1 MSTKKYYDSQNN
13 EVDNSELL
21 ELSEILGISTE
32 AAAEREGYT
41 TNFQTDPLKKNG
53 ASAGSSNT
61 APNGDLGS
69 VNTSSASQGDDS
81 YAKYYVTAEDLKQE
95 ETEVVK
101 LLNKKLSRL
110 GLVTSP
116 STAFGSF
123 DAINI
128 NTAGSEKVQMP
139 GAISGLNRFFEET
152 IGNPMDMLTSIA
164 IGADKTDEELKKAV
178 ERVNNLIKGI
188 GDQSFLSKAKEGVQ
202 DKYDKYSEY
211 IKPDDI
217 SNEEASEKMK
227 AEFAGSFG
235 VIKSKEKDTINQ
247 TSSYAGLGG
256 YVEEGRKATEEDF
269 ASKSDFDLYNKW
281 NETGIIRDFTED
293 EIRVWDTERKNKI
306 RKKKSSEY
314 VNDLEVFDRT
324 KIYAL
329 AAQDEEDVLNF
340 NKQYE
345 EYSKTAKSL
354 DEAITN
360 LEGDKTQENYGIA
373 KDIQTRFI
381 KEQESLQA
389 TQSKAVDSGLLDRA
403 NTLPYALQDLGKNYN
418 RLNQLR
424 TGFKSLGADIG
435 FGAIQIVDTMISPEK
450 LFTETTLG
458 RNQRIEDTYGIVG
471 LGSDLIKETES
482 YQTAV
487 QVDEIRSVKDAGR
500 WVAGSMPNLVPS
512 LAMAF
517 TGPAAMP
524 LFFLSGA
531 GGKGMTIAID
541 QQQAYGRLLEN
552 RKILDKNPNIDG
564 FEKMFIEQQMEKDAK
579 VVNISNIQ
587 AIGTQVLYGA
597 AEVAFEKVGTMS
609 LLKGVSKGVKDLP
622 GVTIK
627 EGFKFAGKQLGK
639 ALYKEGG
646 SEFATTFVQN
656 FGDRFILGED
666 KNLFEGGLESF
677 AQGALMGGGF
687 GAAVAGRGF
696 KQAFVSSLAT
706 EAEMAALKDVTNKL
720 KELTG
725 DNSIQGPSS
734 LDGVNIDSLYEPEIA
749 SAIKDL
755 VKEGKAKEDGV
766 MFKLGS
772 SLSIGNAKKVDDINL
787 EITEANKRF
796 AQAAANPNVK
806 AAELAA
812 LEKQTRQKI
821 DNLYEAR
828 EKILTNESS
837 IAQTESNAASQAVY
851 FESSSGYQMYSTKML
866 AESFAGISLEYS
878 KISEEERQQGY
889 DEAKIALQK
898 KSKDGKQSTAE
909 EIKKEARRRYK
920 VKAYKTRINQGRKNA
935 EKFAEDKD
943 LGVEFIVAEGDTAAE
958 QMIEA
963 YETHDSEKLDAPYA
977 AGATMTLREAIE
989 KGGLIEGSAIKNGP
1003 IIINLEVAA
1012 ENGRTGIF
1020 AHEVLHVYAKK
1031 IIGKENADLNAAGK
1045 VLLDYLEKNQPDLY
1059 AKVKFRID
1067 QSYTV
1072 KDAEGKEVK
1081 STAYYEEAMNAM
1093 SDVLADGQKVDE
1105 STIDKIRLFVN
1116 KLLPASMAFKK
1127 TEGESVYY
1135 FLKDFNKSSHFGGK
1149 TVKNPVVKV
1158 TTPEEDKDKTTEES
1172 NKLSITVDSINEQMD
1187 ELVEKLND
1195 DAIDFDAYNSQ
1206 MESLEAKLE
1215 AAERGEVTK
1224 APGKTIE
1231 VFHGGA
1237 VKTVNDIDG
1246 NIYFSEDKKL
1256 AEEYAKGSSS
1266 EVQSFKINEAEI
1278 ATEAQVFEVI
1288 RELNIQPTIEGWT
1301 VDDSRLYELIDDRFD
1316 NAFTKEDLSKLNEAL
1331 AAKGIKAARF
1341 TDTDLTTGKD
1351 TKSIVLFDKSAVDQE
1366 TKPKPKAK
1374 PVSTAKTEERTKE
1387 RKDKKQ
1393 IGDALNDMIPANMT
1407 SAEWTNVAGKIIVK
1421 LQDGM
1426 LFPLVKKMAARM
1438 GIVADNVY
1446 GKTFQEFYDEVIGVQ
1461 LVKNI
1466 MGFKPK
1472 TEQNPNGNDDFGGYL
1487 IGSQAGISNRI
1498 KEALI
1503 KFKKQ
1508 SELSQADDI
1517 TTAKGI
1523 AAEQETAP
1531 TLDEKSKYKN
1541 LLQQK
1546 VLSTEGL
1553 KKVRSKMITIVRVL
1567 KSKLDT
1573 VISKNVSTSPII
1585 NEIRLAAGKQLDLT
1599 FKEEMGGKKNLQLR
1613 NWTIENKQAIVENA
1627 TTTWLMGKD
1636 AGSKV
1641 QGGLPIAIEKSVDGK
1656 FLPYPEWVGKKI
1668 DRETTEG
1675 RGQTSGN
1682 QIVRRAKSANI
1693 NDAEFADFITK
1704 ENGAPIPGRKEALA
1718 KMLAEETAFDLLKL
1732 DMETDGPVFEAL
1744 KANQEALGTVITE
1757 AVKQEVSRQIERG
1770 NIKFSIG
1777 QSINEGI
1784 DILADNQA
1792 DTSSLT
1798 VQAWLTDQTDEVKK
1812 YWDKYV
1818 VPAFAKLS
1826 TAVKSEIKNNLDAY
1840 KDRFPEL
1847 AAAYDGFAANVL
1859 DAYNLKKNAKATAD
1873 LQGFQAGFSRAIGN
1887 LLNSIPGFN
1896 ILGSSTRSGE
1906 LNEETRNNIKQE
1918 PKLGAY
1924 SKSMLAGVRAALP
1937 NVIVFNM
1944 GTKPVNSLL
1953 DFITSNLKSGGLK
1966 MLTDLGNSAIGKRM
1980 AAAKVANAVLF
1991 KFVNTS
1997 ALESVLD
2004 SSNVVKAYEGF
2015 LRWLESN
2022 NNNSTGLK
2030 GLGFLQGIEVV
2041 DNQSIFTAVDGKKYY
2056 SRGGLRV
2063 VTAAQQSST
2072 GAGLVVNTK
2081 HTNWGEAK
2089 AFLKKKGYFKDLKSF
2104 ATNKKYDGIPEGEKL
2119 EFVENI
2125 IIAEALKA
2133 TLEHQKSMGKVAKQL
2148 QVAAAGATVEWI
2160 NSKKTAED
2168 KSRIMQ
2174 EFEQRVGQIHS
2185 DFGLVFNSAFISQ
2198 MQNNVLG
2205 QTNELDT
2212 VRLMAAPK
2220 KQTKNILDVNTGESL
2235 LDPAVTKLKK
2245 EIESKIIDDIAKA
2258 QELSSENEGNSLSIS
2273 KESAKLNLEF
2283 NEMIARQKGVTVDA
2297 EYSKIVAKRMGAK
2310 IGKYK
2315 LYIPS
2320 SAEDFRLLTGYAFSG
2335 KGKQGTADMKWFE
2348 DNLIRPYT
2356 KAIAAIDKAKQTT
2369 KNDFKA
2375 LNKAMPDMAK
2385 TIGDLIPSKDYT
2397 NDQAVRVYLWN
2408 KAGYNIPGLN
2418 QKEIDKLV
2426 AYVTG
2431 NPRLALYADALLAI
2445 SKSKKWLK
2453 PGEHWDVQT
2462 ILSDINNLTEKG
2474 GRKAYLAN
2482 WIENVDAIFSE
2493 TSMNKIEALYGK
2505 RHREALEDA
2514 LYRMK
2519 NGTNRPSG
2527 ANAQVNAWNTWLNNS
2542 IGSIMFFNRRS
2553 ALLQLLSTTNFLN
2566 WSDNNPVNA
2575 AKAFANQKQ
2584 YWADF
2589 SYIFNSDK
2597 LKQRRGGLRADVNEA
2612 EIANAAANSKNKA
2625 TAALSW
2631 LLKKGFT
2638 PTQIADS
2645 FAIAS
2650 GGATFYRNRINT
2662 YVAQGM
2668 DVKEAEKKAW
2678 LDFIETSDQAQQS
2691 GDPSLVSMEQASIL
2705 GRMVLAFQNTT
2716 QQYSRLMKRSGL
2728 DIINR
2733 RQMPGTKSMFQS
2745 DAANFSKIMYY
2756 GALQNLIFASLSAG
2770 LFALIPG
2777 FGDNEDEEERNKSKE
2792 EKTKRIFNS
2801 SVDSLIRGMGV
2812 RGAAVI
2818 TIKNVIQEY
2827 FRQAEKKYRA
2837 DHAYTILQAINLSP
2851 PIGSKLKKLYSAIK
2865 GYQYDKDVIE
2875 ERGLDLTANGKL
2887 NLSPT
2892 YRVLGSLSAGALN
2905 LPLDRIYSE
2914 IQGIA
2919 EMLDER
2925 NTIYQR
2931 LALALGFR
2939 SWDVNAKNEEDD
2951 LIKLGAKDI
2960 RKKEGAQKSKK
2971 TREDNR
2977 VARKQ
2982 KLSGM
2987 SILERT
2993 NFLKEEKEKRKR
3005 KRNK

>member
-69 VNTSSASQGDDS
+69 VNTSSASQGDDP
-81 YAKYYVTAEDLKQE
+81 YAKYYVTAEDLKKE
-95 ETEVVK
+95 ESEVSNIV
-101 LLNKKLSRL
+101 NKKLARL
-110 GLVTSP
+110 GITSEE
-116 STAFGSF
+116 STTFGSL
-123 DAINI
+123 DAIRLKK
-128 NTAGSEKVQMP
+128 AKD
-139 GAISGLNRFFEET
+139 FEPYAFAPIQFIDQT
-152 IGNPMDMLTSIA
+152 LSSIA
-164 IGADKTDEELKKAV
+164 VGENKTDEEIAESVKEVNDYIKKYGELGFVEEAAV
-178 ERVNNLIKGI
+178 
-188 GDQSFLSKAKEGVQ
+188 DTKAQ
-202 DKYDKYSEY
+202 YDKFSEY

-217 SNEEASEKMK
+217 SNEDANKQIK
-227 AEFAGSFG
+227 AEFASMFTSLKGRETDARGGNYSEARVG
-235 VIKSKEKDTINQ
+235 DAVSEKDFTN
-247 TSSYAGLGG
+247 
-256 YVEEGRKATEEDF
+256 K
-269 ASKSDFDLYNKW
+269 KDFDLYNKW

-293 EIRVWDTERKNKI
+293 EIRAWDAERKNKH
-306 RKKKSSEY
+306 RAKKSTEFVS
-314 VNDLEVFDRT
+314 DLSTLDRA
-324 KIYAL
+324 KVYAL
-329 AAQDEEDVLNF
+329 AAQDEEDILNF

-345 EYSKTAKSL
+345 GYTKTAKSL
-354 DEAITN
+354 DEAIAN
-360 LEGDKTQENYGIA
+360 LEENKTQENYDIA
-373 KDIQTRFI
+373 KGIQTQFI
-381 KEQESLQA
+381 KEQELLQA

-403 NTLPYALQDLGKNYN
+403 NTLPYALEDLSKNYN
-418 RLNQLR
+418 RLKQLKS
-424 TGFKSLGADIG
+424 GFKSLGADIG
-435 FGAIQIVDTMISPEK
+435 FGVIQIVDTMVRPEK
-450 LFTETTLG
+450 LFAETTLD
-458 RNQRIEDTYGIVG
+458 RNQRIEDTFGIVG
-471 LGSDLIKETES
+471 LGSDLIKETED
-482 YQTAV
+482 YQKAV

-500 WVAGSMPNLVPS
+500 WVAGSAPNLVPS

-517 TGPAAMP
+517 TGPLAMP

-552 RKILDKNPNIDG
+552 RKILDENPNIDG

-597 AEVAFEKVGTMS
+597 AEVAFEKVGTMA

-627 EGFKFAGKQLGK
+627 EGFKFAGRQMAKS
-639 ALYKEGG
+639 LYKEGG

-656 FGDRFILGED
+656 FGDRFILGEE

-687 GAAVAGRGF
+687 GAAIAGRGF

-706 EAEMAALKDVTNKL
+706 KAEMAALKDITNKL
-720 KELTG
+720 IELTG
-725 DNSIQGPSS
+725 DSSIQGPSS
-734 LDGVNIDSLYEPEIA
+734 LDGVDIDGLYEPEIA

-755 VKEGKAKEDGV
+755 VKEGQAKEDGV

-772 SLSIGNAKKVDDINL
+772 SLSIENAKAADDINL

-806 AAELAA
+806 AAELTA

-821 DNLYEAR
+821 DKLYEAR

-898 KSKDGKQSTAE
+898 NSKDGKQPTAE
-909 EIKKEARRRYK
+909 EIKKEARRIYK

-935 EKFAEDKD
+935 EKFAEDND

-958 QMIEA
+958 QVIEA
-963 YETHDSEKLDAPYA
+963 FETHDPEKLDLPYA
-977 AGATMTLREAIE
+977 AGATMTLRQAIK
-989 KGGLIEGSAIKNGP
+989 KGLMEGSAIKNGP

-1081 STAYYEEAMNAM
+1081 STSYYEEAMNAM

-1135 FLKDFNKSSHFGGK
+1135 FVKDFNKSSHFGGK

-1172 NKLSITVDSINEQMD
+1172 NKLSITVDGINEQMD

-1195 DAIDFDAYNSQ
+1195 DAIDFDTYNSQ

-1215 AAERGEVTK
+1215 AAERGEVVE
-1224 APGKTIE
+1224 E
-1231 VFHGGA
+1231 VK
-1237 VKTVNDIDG
+1237 V
-1246 NIYFSEDKKL
+1246 E
-1256 AEEYAKGSSS
+1256 
-1266 EVQSFKINEAEI
+1266 
-1278 ATEAQVFEVI
+1278 
-1288 RELNIQPTIEGWT
+1288 
-1301 VDDSRLYELIDDRFD
+1301 
-1316 NAFTKEDLSKLNEAL
+1316 
-1331 AAKGIKAARF
+1331 
-1341 TDTDLTTGKD
+1341 
-1351 TKSIVLFDKSAVDQE
+1351 
-1366 TKPKPKAK
+1366 KPKPKT
-1374 PVSTAKTEERTKE
+1374 VSVAKTEERAKE
-1387 RKDKKQ
+1387 RKSKKQ
-1393 IGDALNDMIPANMT
+1393 IGDALNAMIPADMT
-1407 SAEWTNVAGKIIVK
+1407 SAEWKNVAGKIIVK

-1523 AAEQETAP
+1523 ATEQETAP

-1553 KKVRSKMITIVRVL
+1553 KKVRGKMITIVRVL

-1693 NDAEFADFITK
+1693 NDTEFADFITK

-1770 NIKFSIG
+1770 NIKFSVG

-1784 DILADNQA
+1784 DLLANNQA

-1798 VQAWLTDQTDEVKK
+1798 VQAWLTEQNEEVKK

-1826 TAVKSEIKNNLDAY
+1826 TAVKSEINKNLKAY
-1840 KDRFPEL
+1840 KDKYPEL

-1859 DAYNLKKNAKATAD
+1859 DAKNLKKNAKATAD
-1873 LQGFQAGFSRAIGN
+1873 LQGFQTGFSKAIGN
-1887 LLNSIPGFN
+1887 LLNSIPNLN
-1896 ILGSSTRSGE
+1896 ILGYSTRSGE
-1906 LNEETRNNIKQE
+1906 LNEETRNNLEQE
-1918 PKLGAY
+1918 PKLGTY
-1924 SKSMLAGVRAALP
+1924 SKSIATGVRAALS

-1944 GTKPVNSLL
+1944 GTPTINALL
-1953 DFITSNLKSGGLK
+1953 NFITSNLKSGGLK
-1966 MLTDLGNSAIGKRM
+1966 MLTDLSNSAIGKRM
-1980 AAAKVANAVLF
+1980 AAAKIANAVLF
-1991 KFVNTS
+1991 KFVNVS

-2022 NNNSTGLK
+2022 NNNSKGLK

-2041 DNQSIFTAVDGKKYY
+2041 KNQPIYTAIDGKKYY
-2056 SRGGLRV
+2056 SRGGLKI
-2063 VTAAQQSST
+2063 VTAAEQSST
-2072 GAGLVVNTK
+2072 GKGIVVNTK
-2081 HTNWGEAK
+2081 HTNWKEAE
-2089 AFLKKKGYFKDLKSF
+2089 AFLTKKGAFKNIKNF
-2104 ATNKKYDGIPEGEKL
+2104 ATNEKYDKYDKAPFKLSYKEKL
-2119 EFVENI
+2119 EFVKNI
-2125 IIAEALKA
+2125 MIADALKT

-2148 QVAAAGATVEWI
+2148 QVVAAEATVEWI
-2160 NSKKTAED
+2160 KSKKTAED
-2168 KSRIMQ
+2168 KNRIMQ
-2174 EFEQRVGQIHS
+2174 KFEQKVGQIHS
-2185 DFGLVFNSAFISQ
+2185 DFGLVFNSAFISG
-2198 MQNNVLG
+2198 MQNDQLG
-2205 QTNELDT
+2205 QTSELDT
-2212 VRLMAAPK
+2212 VRLVAAPRK
-2220 KQTKNILDVNTGESL
+2220 LTDNILDVNTGESL

-2315 LYIPS
+2315 LYLPS
-2320 SAEDFRLLTGYAFSG
+2320 SAEDFRLLTGYTFSG

-2375 LNKAMPDMAK
+2375 LNKAMPDIAK

-2426 AYVTG
+2426 AYVAG
-2431 NPRLALYADALLAI
+2431 NPRLALYADALLAT

-2493 TSMNKIEALYGK
+2493 ENMNKIEALYGK

-2527 ANAQVNAWNTWLNNS
+2527 ANAQVNRWNTWLNNS

-2589 SYIFNSDK
+2589 AYIFNSDK

-2662 YVAQGM
+2662 YVSQGM

-2716 QQYSRLMKRSGL
+2716 QQYSRMMKRSGL
-2728 DIINR
+2728 DLIKR

-2745 DAANFSKIMYY
+2745 DAANFSRIMYY
-2756 GALQNLIFASLSAG
+2756 GALQNLIFSSLSAG

-2777 FGDNEDEEERNKSKE
+2777 FGDNEDEEEREKSKE
-2792 EKTKRIFNS
+2792 EKTARILNS
-2801 SVDSLIRGMGV
+2801 SIDSLIRGMGV
-2812 RGAAVI
+2812 KGAVVI

-2827 FRQAEKKYRA
+2827 FKQAKKEYRA
-2837 DHAYTILQAINLSP
+2837 DHAYTILQAVNLSP
-2851 PIGSKLKKLYSAIK
+2851 PIGSKIKKIYSAIK
-2865 GYQYDKDVIE
+2865 GYQYDKDVIK

-2905 LPLDRIYSE
+2905 LPLDRMYSE

-2951 LIKLGAKDI
+2951 LIKLEAKDV

-2977 VARKQ
+2977 VARKR

-2993 NFLKEEKEKRKR
+2993 NFLREEKEERRR

>member
-1 MSTKKYYDSQNN
+1 MLLAKKT
-13 EVDNSELL
+13 L
-21 ELSEILGISTE
+21 
-32 AAAEREGYT
+32 
-41 TNFQTDPLKKNG
+41 
-53 ASAGSSNT
+53 
-61 APNGDLGS
+61 
-69 VNTSSASQGDDS
+69 
-81 YAKYYVTAEDLKQE
+81 
-95 ETEVVK
+95 
-101 LLNKKLSRL
+101 
-110 GLVTSP
+110 
-116 STAFGSF
+116 
-123 DAINI
+123 
-128 NTAGSEKVQMP
+128 
-139 GAISGLNRFFEET
+139 
-152 IGNPMDMLTSIA
+152 
-164 IGADKTDEELKKAV
+164 
-178 ERVNNLIKGI
+178 
-188 GDQSFLSKAKEGVQ
+188 Q
-202 DKYDKYSEY
+202 DKK
-211 IKPDDI
+211 
-217 SNEEASEKMK
+217 
-227 AEFAGSFG
+227 
-235 VIKSKEKDTINQ
+235 
-247 TSSYAGLGG
+247 
-256 YVEEGRKATEEDF
+256 
-269 ASKSDFDLYNKW
+269 DFDLYNKW

-293 EIRVWDTERKNKI
+293 EIRAWDAERKNKH
-306 RKKKSSEY
+306 RAKKSTEFVS
-314 VNDLEVFDRT
+314 DLGALDRA
-324 KIYAL
+324 KVYAL
-329 AAQDEEDVLNF
+329 AAQDEEDILNF

-345 EYSKTAKSL
+345 DYNKTAKSL

-360 LEGDKTQENYGIA
+360 LEEDKTQENYDIA
-373 KDIQTRFI
+373 KGIQTQFI
-381 KEQESLQA
+381 KEQELLQA

-403 NTLPYALQDLGKNYN
+403 NTLPYALEDLSKNYN
-418 RLNQLR
+418 RLKQLKS
-424 TGFKSLGADIG
+424 GFKSLGADIG
-435 FGAIQIVDTMISPEK
+435 FGVIQIVDTMVRPEK
-450 LFTETTLG
+450 LFAETTLD
-458 RNQRIEDTYGIVG
+458 RNQRIEDTFGIVG
-471 LGSDLIKETES
+471 LGSDLIKETED
-482 YQTAV
+482 YQKAV

-500 WVAGSMPNLVPS
+500 WVAGSAPNLVPS

-517 TGPAAMP
+517 TGPLAMP

-552 RKILDKNPNIDG
+552 RKILDENPNIDG

-597 AEVAFEKVGTMS
+597 AEVAFEKVGTMA

-627 EGFKFAGKQLGK
+627 EGFKFAGRQMAKS
-639 ALYKEGG
+639 LYKEGG

-656 FGDRFILGED
+656 FGDRFILGEE

-687 GAAVAGRGF
+687 GAAIAGRGF

-706 EAEMAALKDVTNKL
+706 KAEMAALKDITNKL
-720 KELTG
+720 IELTG
-725 DNSIQGPSS
+725 DSSIQGPSS
-734 LDGVNIDSLYEPEIA
+734 LDGVDIDGLYEPEIA

-755 VKEGKAKEDGV
+755 VKEGQAKEDGV

-772 SLSIGNAKKVDDINL
+772 SLSIENAKAADDINL
-787 EITEANKRF
+787 EITKANKRF

-806 AAELAA
+806 AAELTA

-821 DNLYEAR
+821 DKLYEAR

-898 KSKDGKQSTAE
+898 NSKDGKQPTAE
-909 EIKKEARRRYK
+909 EIKKEARRIYK

-935 EKFAEDKD
+935 EKFAEDND

-958 QMIEA
+958 QVIEA
-963 YETHDSEKLDAPYA
+963 YETYDPEKLDVPYA
-977 AGATMTLREAIE
+977 AGATMTLRQAIKE
-989 KGGLIEGSAIKNGP
+989 GLMEGSAIKNGP

-1135 FLKDFNKSSHFGGK
+1135 FVKDFNKSSHFGGK

-1172 NKLSITVDSINEQMD
+1172 NKLSITVDGINEQMD

-1195 DAIDFDAYNSQ
+1195 DAIDFDTYNSQ

-1215 AAERGEVTK
+1215 AAERGEVVE
-1224 APGKTIE
+1224 E
-1231 VFHGGA
+1231 VK
-1237 VKTVNDIDG
+1237 V
-1246 NIYFSEDKKL
+1246 E
-1256 AEEYAKGSSS
+1256 
-1266 EVQSFKINEAEI
+1266 
-1278 ATEAQVFEVI
+1278 
-1288 RELNIQPTIEGWT
+1288 
-1301 VDDSRLYELIDDRFD
+1301 
-1316 NAFTKEDLSKLNEAL
+1316 
-1331 AAKGIKAARF
+1331 
-1341 TDTDLTTGKD
+1341 
-1351 TKSIVLFDKSAVDQE
+1351 
-1366 TKPKPKAK
+1366 KPKPKT
-1374 PVSTAKTEERTKE
+1374 VSVAKTEERAKE
-1387 RKDKKQ
+1387 RKSKKQ
-1393 IGDALNDMIPANMT
+1393 IGDALNAMIPADMT
-1407 SAEWTNVAGKIIVK
+1407 SAEWKNVAGKIIVK

-1523 AAEQETAP
+1523 ATEQETAP

-1553 KKVRSKMITIVRVL
+1553 KKVRGKMITIVRVL

-1693 NDAEFADFITK
+1693 NDTEFADFITK

-1770 NIKFSIG
+1770 NIKFSVG

-1784 DILADNQA
+1784 DLLANNQA

-1798 VQAWLTDQTDEVKK
+1798 VQAWLTEQNEEVKK

-1826 TAVKSEIKNNLDAY
+1826 TAVKSEINKNLKAY
-1840 KDRFPEL
+1840 KDKYPEL

-1859 DAYNLKKNAKATAD
+1859 DAKNLKKNAKATAD
-1873 LQGFQAGFSRAIGN
+1873 LQGFQTGFSKAIGN
-1887 LLNSIPGFN
+1887 LLNSIPNLN
-1896 ILGSSTRSGE
+1896 ILGYSTRSGE
-1906 LNEETRNNIKQE
+1906 LNEETRNNLEQE
-1918 PKLGAY
+1918 PKLGTY
-1924 SKSMLAGVRAALP
+1924 SKSIATGVRAALS
-1937 NVIVFNM
+1937 NVIVFSM
-1944 GTKPVNSLL
+1944 GTPTINALL

-1966 MLTDLGNSAIGKRM
+1966 MLTDLSNSAIGKRM
-1980 AAAKVANAVLF
+1980 AAAKIANAVLF
-1991 KFVNTS
+1991 KFVNVS

-2022 NNNSTGLK
+2022 NNNSKGLK

-2041 DNQSIFTAVDGKKYY
+2041 KNQPIYTAIDGKKYY
-2056 SRGGLRV
+2056 SRGGLKI
-2063 VTAAQQSST
+2063 VTAAEQSST
-2072 GAGLVVNTK
+2072 GKGIVVNTK
-2081 HTNWGEAK
+2081 HTNWKEAE
-2089 AFLKKKGYFKDLKSF
+2089 AFLTKKGAFKNIKNF
-2104 ATNKKYDGIPEGEKL
+2104 ATNEKYDKYDKAPFKLSYKEKL
-2119 EFVENI
+2119 EFVKNI
-2125 IIAEALKA
+2125 MIADALKT

-2148 QVAAAGATVEWI
+2148 QVVAAEATVEWI
-2160 NSKKTAED
+2160 KSKKTAED
-2168 KSRIMQ
+2168 KNRIMQ
-2174 EFEQRVGQIHS
+2174 KFEQKVGQIHSDFGLNSAIGKRMAAAKIANAVLFKFVNVSALESVLDSSNVVKAYEGFLRWLESNNNNSKGLKGLGFLQGIEVVKNQPIYTAIDGKKYYSRGGLKIVTAAEQSSTGKGIVVNTKHTNWKEAEDFLTKKGAFKNIKNFATNEKYDKYDKAPFKLSYKEKLEFVKNIMIADALKTTLEHQKSMGKVAKQLQVVAAEATVEWIKSKKTAEDKNRIMQKFEQKVGQIHS
-2185 DFGLVFNSAFISQ
+2185 DFGLVFNSAFISG
-2198 MQNNVLG
+2198 MQNDQLG
-2205 QTNELDT
+2205 QTSELDT
-2212 VRLMAAPK
+2212 VRLVAAPRK
-2220 KQTKNILDVNTGESL
+2220 LTDNILDVNTGESL

-2315 LYIPS
+2315 LYLPS
-2320 SAEDFRLLTGYAFSG
+2320 SAEDFRLLTGYTFSG

-2375 LNKAMPDMAK
+2375 LNKAMPDIAK

-2426 AYVTG
+2426 AYVAG
-2431 NPRLALYADALLAI
+2431 NPRLALYADALLAT

-2493 TSMNKIEALYGK
+2493 ENMNKIEALYGK

-2527 ANAQVNAWNTWLNNS
+2527 ANAQVNRWNTWLNNS

-2589 SYIFNSDK
+2589 AYIFNSDK

-2662 YVAQGM
+2662 YVSQGM

-2716 QQYSRLMKRSGL
+2716 QQYSRMMKRSGL
-2728 DIINR
+2728 DLIKR

-2745 DAANFSKIMYY
+2745 DAANFSRIMYY
-2756 GALQNLIFASLSAG
+2756 GALQNLIFSSLSAG

-2777 FGDNEDEEERNKSKE
+2777 FGDNEDEEEREKSKE
-2792 EKTKRIFNS
+2792 EKTARILNS
-2801 SVDSLIRGMGV
+2801 SIDSLIRGMGV
-2812 RGAAVI
+2812 KGAVVI

-2827 FRQAEKKYRA
+2827 FKQAKKEYRA
-2837 DHAYTILQAINLSP
+2837 DHAYTILQAVNLSP
-2851 PIGSKLKKLYSAIK
+2851 PIGSKIKKIYSAIK
-2865 GYQYDKDVIE
+2865 GYQYDKDVIK

-2905 LPLDRIYSE
+2905 LPLDRMYSE

-2951 LIKLGAKDI
+2951 LIKLEAKDV

-2977 VARKQ
+2977 VARKR

-2993 NFLKEEKEKRKR
+2993 NFLREEKEERRR

>member
-61 APNGDLGS
+61 APSGDLGS
-69 VNTSSASQGDDS
+69 VNTSSASQGDDP

-95 ETEVVK
+95 ETDVANFI
-101 LLNKKLSRL
+101 NKRLARL
-110 GLVTSP
+110 GITSNEG
-116 STAFGSF
+116 TAFGSL
-123 DAINI
+123 DAIR
-128 NTAGSEKVQMP
+128 
-139 GAISGLNRFFEET
+139 LR
-152 IGNPMDMLTSIA
+152 
-164 IGADKTDEELKKAV
+164 
-178 ERVNNLIKGI
+178 
-188 GDQSFLSKAKEGVQ
+188 KAKDFDMSNLNYIAPMLGAFQVLESVAVGENKTIKELEESAKEINKYIKENGELGFVEGVDEDTKAQ
-202 DKYDKYSEY
+202 YNKFSEY

-217 SNEEASEKMK
+217 SNEDANKQMK
-227 AEFAGSFG
+227 AEFASMFTSLKGRETDVRGGNYSETRVG
-235 VIKSKEKDTINQ
+235 DAVSEKDFTD
-247 TSSYAGLGG
+247 
-256 YVEEGRKATEEDF
+256 K
-269 ASKSDFDLYNKW
+269 KDFDLYNKW

-293 EIRVWDTERKNKI
+293 EIRAWDAERKNKH
-306 RKKKSSEY
+306 REKKSTEFVS
-314 VNDLEVFDRT
+314 DLGALDRA
-324 KIYAL
+324 KVYAL
-329 AAQDEEDVLNF
+329 ASKDEEDILNF

-345 EYSKTAKSL
+345 DYNKTAKSL

-360 LEGDKTQENYGIA
+360 LEEDRTQENYDIA
-373 KDIQTRFI
+373 KSIQASFI
-381 KEQESLQA
+381 KEQEALQA
-389 TQSKAVDSGLLDRA
+389 TQTKAVDSGLLDRA
-403 NTLPYALQDLGKNYN
+403 NTLPYALEDLSKNYN
-418 RLNQLR
+418 RLKQLQS
-424 TGFKSLGADIG
+424 GFKSLGADIG
-435 FGAIQIVDTMISPEK
+435 FGVIQIVDTMINPEK

-458 RNQRIEDTYGIVG
+458 RGQRIEDTYGIVG
-471 LGSDLIKETES
+471 LGSDLIKETED
-482 YQTAV
+482 YQRAV

-524 LFFLSGA
+524 LFFLSGF

-541 QQQAYGRLLEN
+541 QQQAYERLLEN
-552 RKILDKNPNIDG
+552 RKILEENPDIDG
-564 FEKMFIEQQMEKDAK
+564 FDKMFIEQQMEKDAK

-587 AIGTQVLYGA
+587 AISTQVLYGG
-597 AEVAFEKVGTMS
+597 AEVVFEKAATMS
-609 LLKGVSKGVKDLP
+609 MLKGISKGVKDLP

-627 EGFKFAGKQLGK
+627 EGFFFAGKQLSK
-639 ALYKEGG
+639 AFGKEGG

-656 FGDRFILGED
+656 FGDRYILGEN

-687 GAAVAGRGF
+687 GAVVAGRGF

-706 EAEMAALKDVTNKL
+706 KAEMAALKDITNKL
-720 KELTG
+720 RELTG
-725 DNSIQGPSS
+725 DSSVQGPSS
-734 LDGVNIDSLYEPEIA
+734 LDGVDIDGLYEPEIA

-755 VKEGKAKEDGV
+755 VKEGQAKEDGV

-772 SLSIGNAKKVDDINL
+772 SLSIENAKAADDINL
-787 EITEANKRF
+787 EITKANKRF

-806 AAELAA
+806 AAELTA

-821 DNLYEAR
+821 DKLYEAR

-898 KSKDGKQSTAE
+898 NSKDGKQPTAE
-909 EIKKEARRRYK
+909 EIKKEARRIYK

-935 EKFAEDKD
+935 EKFAEDND

-958 QMIEA
+958 QVIEA
-963 YETHDSEKLDAPYA
+963 FETHDPEKLDLPYA
-977 AGATMTLREAIE
+977 AGTTMTLRQAIK
-989 KGGLIEGSAIKNGP
+989 KGLMEGSAIKNGP

-1081 STAYYEEAMNAM
+1081 STSYYEEAMNAM

-1135 FLKDFNKSSHFGGK
+1135 FVKDFNKSSHFGGK

-1187 ELVEKLND
+1187 DLVEKLND
-1195 DAIDFDAYNSQ
+1195 DAIDFDTYNSQ

-1215 AAERGEVTK
+1215 AAEKGEVAK

-1231 VFHGGA
+1231 VFHGGE

-1246 NIYFSEDKKL
+1246 NIYFSEDKGQ
-1256 AEEYAKGSSS
+1256 AEEYAKGNYGK
-1266 EVQSFKINEAEI
+1266 VRSFKINENEI
-1278 ATEAQVFEVI
+1278 ATEEQVFEVI
-1288 RELNIQPTIEGWT
+1288 RELNIKPRVEGWT
-1301 VDDSRLYELIDDRFD
+1301 VDDSRLYELIDDRFE
-1316 NAFTKEDLSKLNEAL
+1316 NAFTKEDLNKLNEAL

-1341 TDTDLTTGKD
+1341 TDSDLKTGKD
-1351 TKSIVLFDKSAVDQE
+1351 AKNIVLFDKSAVTQE

-1374 PVSTAKTEERTKE
+1374 PVSTAKTEERVKE

-1407 SAEWTNVAGKIIVK
+1407 SAEWKNVAGKIIVK

-1523 AAEQETAP
+1523 ATEQETAP

-1553 KKVRSKMITIVRVL
+1553 KKVRGKMITIVRVL

-1770 NIKFSIG
+1770 NIKFSVG

-1784 DILADNQA
+1784 DLLANNQA

-1798 VQAWLTDQTDEVKK
+1798 VQAWLTEQNEEVKK

-1826 TAVKSEIKNNLDAY
+1826 TAVKSEINKNLKAY
-1840 KDRFPEL
+1840 EDKYPEL
-1847 AAAYDGFAANVL
+1847 AAAYGGFAANVL
-1859 DAYNLKKNAKATAD
+1859 NAKNLKDNAKATAD
-1873 LQGFQAGFSRAIGN
+1873 LQSFQTGFSKAIGN
-1887 LLNSIPGFN
+1887 LLNSIPNFN
-1896 ILGSSTRSGE
+1896 ILGYSTRSGE
-1906 LNEETRNNIKQE
+1906 LNEETRNNLEQE
-1918 PKLGAY
+1918 PKLGTY
-1924 SKSMLAGVRAALP
+1924 SKSIVAGVRAALSD
-1937 NVIVFNM
+1937 VIVISM

-1953 DFITSNLKSGGLK
+1953 DFITSNLKNGGLK
-1966 MLTDLGNSAIGKRM
+1966 MLTDLSNSAIGKRM
-1980 AAAKVANAVLF
+1980 AAAKIANAVLF
-1991 KFVNTS
+1991 KFVNVS

-2022 NNNSTGLK
+2022 NNNSKGLK
-2030 GLGFLQGIEVV
+2030 GLGFLQGIEVTP
-2041 DNQSIFTAVDGKKYY
+2041 NQAIYTAIDGKKYY
-2056 SRGGLRV
+2056 SRGGLKI
-2063 VTAAQQSST
+2063 VTAAEQSST
-2072 GAGLVVNTK
+2072 GEGIVVNTK
-2081 HTNWGEAK
+2081 HTNWEEAE
-2089 AFLKKKGYFKDLKSF
+2089 AFLTKKGAFKNIKNF
-2104 ATNKKYDGIPEGEKL
+2104 ATNEKYKKYDKAPFKLSYKEKL
-2119 EFVENI
+2119 EFVKNI
-2125 IIAEALKA
+2125 MIADALKT

-2148 QVAAAGATVEWI
+2148 QVVAAEATVEWI
-2160 NSKKTAED
+2160 KSKKTAED
-2168 KSRIMQ
+2168 KNRIMQ
-2174 EFEQRVGQIHS
+2174 KFEQKVGQIHS
-2185 DFGLVFNSAFISQ
+2185 DFGLVFNSEFISG
-2198 MQNNVLG
+2198 MQNDQLG
-2205 QTNELDT
+2205 QTSELDT
-2212 VRLMAAPK
+2212 VRLVAAPRK
-2220 KQTKNILDVNTGESL
+2220 LTDNILDVNTGESL
-2235 LDPAVTKLKK
+2235 LDPALTKLKK

-2258 QELSSENEGNSLSIS
+2258 QELSSENEGSPLSIS

-2283 NEMIARQKGVTVDA
+2283 NEMIARQKGVTVDV

-2315 LYIPS
+2315 LYLPS
-2320 SAEDFRLLTGYAFSG
+2320 SAEDFRLLTGYTFSG

-2375 LNKAMPDMAK
+2375 LNKAMPDIAK

-2426 AYVTG
+2426 AYVAG
-2431 NPRLALYADALLAI
+2431 NPRLALYADALLAT

-2493 TSMNKIEALYGK
+2493 ENMNKIEALYGK

-2527 ANAQVNAWNTWLNNS
+2527 ANAQVNRWNTWLNNS

-2589 SYIFNSDK
+2589 AYIFNSDK

-2662 YVAQGM
+2662 YVSQGM

-2716 QQYSRLMKRSGL
+2716 QQYSRMMKRSGL
-2728 DIINR
+2728 DLIKR

-2745 DAANFSKIMYY
+2745 DAANFSRIMYY
-2756 GALQNLIFASLSAG
+2756 GALQNLIFSSLSAG

-2777 FGDNEDEEERNKSKE
+2777 FGDNEDEEEREKSKE
-2792 EKTKRIFNS
+2792 EKTARILNS
-2801 SVDSLIRGMGV
+2801 SIDSLIRGMGV
-2812 RGAAVI
+2812 KGAVVI

-2827 FRQAEKKYRA
+2827 FKQAKKEYRA
-2837 DHAYTILQAINLSP
+2837 DHAYTILQAVNLSP
-2851 PIGSKLKKLYSAIK
+2851 PIGSKIKKIYSAIK
-2865 GYQYDKDVIE
+2865 GYQYDKDVIK

-2905 LPLDRIYSE
+2905 LPLDRMYSE

-2951 LIKLGAKDI
+2951 LIKLEAKDV

-2977 VARKQ
+2977 VARER

-2993 NFLKEEKEKRKR
+2993 NFLREEKEERRR

>member
-21 ELSEILGISTE
+21 ELSEILGVSTE

-69 VNTSSASQGDDS
+69 VNTSSASQGDDP

-95 ETEVVK
+95 ETDVSN
-101 LLNKKLSRL
+101 LINKKLSRL
-110 GLVTSP
+110 GIASEEGTS
-116 STAFGSF
+116 FGSL
-123 DAINI
+123 DAINLSNLSDTKI
-128 NTAGSEKVQMP
+128 VGGSILDDLIGDPMNILSAITVGKDKTEKELQESVNKVNAYIKEKGNLDFYEQANTSDTKVQ
-139 GAISGLNRFFEET
+139 
-152 IGNPMDMLTSIA
+152 
-164 IGADKTDEELKKAV
+164 
-178 ERVNNLIKGI
+178 
-188 GDQSFLSKAKEGVQ
+188 
-202 DKYDKYSEY
+202 YDKFSEY

-217 SNEEASEKMK
+217 GNEEASKKMK
-227 AEFAGSFG
+227 SEFASIFSSLKSRESG
-235 VIKSKEKDTINQ
+235 VSGGNYSEVRTGDAVSEKDF
-247 TSSYAGLGG
+247 TSN
-256 YVEEGRKATEEDF
+256 R
-269 ASKSDFDLYNKW
+269 DFDLYNKW
-281 NETGIIRDFTED
+281 NETGIIRDFSED
-293 EIRVWDTERKNKI
+293 EIKAWDAERKNKH
-306 RKKKSSEY
+306 RQKKSSEF
-314 VNDLEVFDRT
+314 VSDLSSLDRT
-324 KIYAL
+324 KVYAL
-329 AAQDEEDVLNF
+329 ATKDEEDILNF

-482 YQTAV
+482 YQKAV

-500 WVAGSMPNLVPS
+500 WVAGSTPNLVPS

-552 RKILDKNPNIDG
+552 RKILDENPNIDG

-597 AEVAFEKVGTMS
+597 AEVAFEKVGTMA

-706 EAEMAALKDVTNKL
+706 KAEMTALKDVTNKL

-772 SLSIGNAKKVDDINL
+772 SLSIENAKAVDDINL

-806 AAELAA
+806 AAELTA

-821 DNLYEAR
+821 DKLYEAR

-851 FESSSGYQMYSTKML
+851 FESSSGYQMYSIKML
-866 AESFAGISLEYS
+866 AESFASISLEYS

-898 KSKDGKQSTAE
+898 NSKDGKQPTAE
-909 EIKKEARRRYK
+909 EIKKEAQRRYK

-935 EKFAEDKD
+935 EKFAEDND

-958 QMIEA
+958 QVIEA
-963 YETHDSEKLDAPYA
+963 FETHDPEKLDLPYA
-977 AGATMTLREAIE
+977 AGTTMTLRKAIK
-989 KGGLIEGSAIKNGP
+989 KGLMEGVAIKNGP

-1031 IIGKENADLNAAGK
+1031 IIGKESADLNAAGK

-1172 NKLSITVDSINEQMD
+1172 NKLSITVDSINVQMD

-1215 AAERGEVTK
+1215 AAEKGEVVE
-1224 APGKTIE
+1224 E
-1231 VFHGGA
+1231 VK
-1237 VKTVNDIDG
+1237 V
-1246 NIYFSEDKKL
+1246 E
-1256 AEEYAKGSSS
+1256 
-1266 EVQSFKINEAEI
+1266 
-1278 ATEAQVFEVI
+1278 
-1288 RELNIQPTIEGWT
+1288 
-1301 VDDSRLYELIDDRFD
+1301 
-1316 NAFTKEDLSKLNEAL
+1316 
-1331 AAKGIKAARF
+1331 
-1341 TDTDLTTGKD
+1341 
-1351 TKSIVLFDKSAVDQE
+1351 
-1366 TKPKPKAK
+1366 KPKPKT
-1374 PVSTAKTEERTKE
+1374 VSTAKTEERTKE

-1393 IGDALNDMIPANMT
+1393 IGDALNDMIPADMT

-1553 KKVRSKMITIVRVL
+1553 KKVRGKMITIVRVL

-1826 TAVKSEIKNNLDAY
+1826 TAVKSEIKNNLNAY

-1873 LQGFQAGFSRAIGN
+1873 LQGFQAGFSKAIGN

-2119 EFVENI
+2119 EFVKNI

-2160 NSKKTAED
+2160 KSKKTAED

-2185 DFGLVFNSAFISQ
+2185 NFGLVFNSAFISQ
-2198 MQNNVLG
+2198 MQNDVLG

-2220 KQTKNILDVNTGESL
+2220 KQTKNILDINTGESL

-2356 KAIAAIDKAKQTT
+2356 KAIAAIDKAKQAT

-2375 LNKAMPDMAK
+2375 LNKAMSDVAK

-2408 KAGYNIPGLN
+2408 KAGYNITGLN

-2612 EIANAAANSKNKA
+2612 EIANAAANAKNKA

-2951 LIKLGAKDI
+2951 LIKLGAKGI

>member
-61 APNGDLGS
+61 ALNGDLDS
-69 VNTSSASQGDDS
+69 ANTSSALQKDDP
-81 YAKYYVTAEDLKQE
+81 YAKYYVTVEDLRQE
-95 ETEVVK
+95 ETDVSN
-101 LLNKKLSRL
+101 LINKKLSRL
-110 GLVTSP
+110 GITS
-116 STAFGSF
+116 SEGTAFGSL
-123 DAINI
+123 DAIRLKK
-128 NTAGSEKVQMP
+128 AKDYEAP
-139 GAISGLNRFFEET
+139 GFAPALWLEQAFN
-152 IGNPMDMLTSIA
+152 SITV
-164 IGADKTDEELKKAV
+164 GEDKTDDELKESVKKINDYIKENGELGFIKEATADTKA
-178 ERVNNLIKGI
+178 
-188 GDQSFLSKAKEGVQ
+188 Q
-202 DKYDKYSEY
+202 YDKFSEY
-211 IKPDDI
+211 TKPDDI
-217 SNEEASEKMK
+217 STQDANKKMK
-227 AEFAGSFG
+227 AEFASIFSSLKGREVDVRGGNYSEVRTG
-235 VIKSKEKDTINQ
+235 DAVSEKDF
-247 TSSYAGLGG
+247 TSK
-256 YVEEGRKATEEDF
+256 R
-269 ASKSDFDLYNKW
+269 DFDLYNKW
-281 NETGIIRDFTED
+281 NETGIIRDFSED
-293 EIRVWDTERKNKI
+293 EIKAWDAERKNKH
-306 RKKKSSEY
+306 RQKKSTEFVS
-314 VNDLEVFDRT
+314 DLDSLDRT

-329 AAQDEEDVLNF
+329 ATQDEENILNF
-340 NKQYE
+340 NKQWEDYN
-345 EYSKTAKSL
+345 KTAKSL

-360 LEGDKTQENYGIA
+360 LEQNKTQENYDTA
-373 KDIQTRFI
+373 KDIQTQFI
-381 KEQESLQA
+381 KEQELLQA

-403 NTLPYALQDLGKNYN
+403 NTLPYALEDLSKNYD
-418 RLNQLR
+418 RIRQIG

-435 FGAIQIVDTMISPEK
+435 FGVAQVVDTLVRPDK
-450 LFTETTLG
+450 LFTETTLD
-458 RNQRIEDTYGIVG
+458 RNQRIKATYGIVG
-471 LGSDLIKETES
+471 LGSDLIKETED
-482 YQTAV
+482 YQRAV

-500 WVAGSMPNLVPS
+500 WVAGSTPNLLPS

-524 LFFLSGA
+524 LFFMSGF

-541 QQQAYGRLLEN
+541 QQEAYKRLIDN
-552 RKILDKNPNIDG
+552 RKILEENPDIDG
-564 FEKMFIEQQMEKDAK
+564 FDRMFIEQQMEKDAK

-587 AIGTQVLYGA
+587 AISTQVLYGG
-597 AEVAFEKVGTMS
+597 AEVVFEKAATMS
-609 LLKGVSKGVKDLP
+609 MLKGIKEGVKTLP
-622 GVTIK
+622 GITIK
-627 EGFKFAGKQLGK
+627 EGFKFAGKELGK

-656 FGDRFILGED
+656 FGDRYILGED

-687 GAAVAGRGF
+687 GAVVAGRGF

-706 EAEMAALKDVTNKL
+706 KSEMKALKDITNKL
-720 KELTG
+720 KELTRDG
-725 DNSIQGPSS
+725 SIQGPSS
-734 LDGVNIDSLYEPEIA
+734 LDGADIDGLYEPEIA

-755 VKEGKAKEDGV
+755 IKEGKAKEDGV
-766 MFKLGS
+766 IFKLGS
-772 SLSIGNAKKVDDINL
+772 SLSIENAKAVDDINL
-787 EITEANKRF
+787 EITKANKRF

-806 AAELAA
+806 AAELTA

-821 DNLYEAR
+821 DKLYEAR

-898 KSKDGKQSTAE
+898 KSKDGKQPTAE
-909 EIKKEARRRYK
+909 EIKKEAQRIYK
-920 VKAYKTRINQGRKNA
+920 VKAYKPRINQGRKNA
-935 EKFAEDKD
+935 EKFAEDND

-963 YETHDSEKLDAPYA
+963 YETYAPEKLNAPYA
-977 AGATMTLREAIE
+977 AGADLTLRQAI
-989 KGGLIEGSAIKNGP
+989 KKGLIEGSAIKNGP

-1135 FLKDFNKSSHFGGK
+1135 FVKDFNKSSHFGGK

-1172 NKLSITVDSINEQMD
+1172 DKLSITVDSINEQMD

-1215 AAERGEVTK
+1215 AAEKGEVAK

-1231 VFHGGA
+1231 VFHGGE

-1246 NIYFSEDKKL
+1246 NIYFSEDKGQ
-1256 AEEYAKGSSS
+1256 AEEYAKGNYGK
-1266 EVQSFKINEAEI
+1266 VRSFKINENEI
-1278 ATEAQVFEVI
+1278 ATEEQVFEVI
-1288 RELNIQPTIEGWT
+1288 RELGIQPRVEGWT
-1301 VDDSRLYELIDDRFD
+1301 VDDSRLYELIDDRFEQ
-1316 NAFTKEDLSKLNEAL
+1316 AFTKEDLNKLNEAL

-1341 TDTDLTTGKD
+1341 TDSDLRTLRD
-1351 TKSIVLFDKSAVDQE
+1351 TQNIVLFDKSAVTQE
-1366 TKPKPKAK
+1366 TKLKPKAK
-1374 PVSTAKTEERTKE
+1374 PVSTAKTEERAKE

-1407 SAEWTNVAGKIIVK
+1407 SAEWKNVAGKIIVE

-1472 TEQNPNGNDDFGGYL
+1472 TEQNPNGNDDFGGYI

-1784 DILADNQA
+1784 DLLADNQA

-1798 VQAWLTDQTDEVKK
+1798 VQAWLTEQTDEVKK

-1840 KDRFPEL
+1840 KDRFPGL
-1847 AAAYDGFAANVL
+1847 ADAYDGFATNVL
-1859 DAYNLKKNAKATAD
+1859 DAKNLKNNAKATAD
-1873 LQGFQAGFSRAIGN
+1873 LQSFQTGFSKAIGN

-1906 LNEETRNNIKQE
+1906 LNEETRSNLEQE
-1918 PKLGAY
+1918 PKLGTY
-1924 SKSMLAGVRAALP
+1924 SKSIAAGVRAALP
-1937 NVIVFNM
+1937 DVIVISM

-1953 DFITSNLKSGGLK
+1953 DFITSNLKNGGLK
-1966 MLTDLGNSAIGKRM
+1966 MLTDLSNSAIGKRM
-1980 AAAKVANAVLF
+1980 AAAKIANAVLF
-1991 KFVNTS
+1991 KFVNVS

-2004 SSNVVKAYEGF
+2004 SSDVVKAYEGF

-2022 NNNSTGLK
+2022 NNNSKGLK

-2041 DNQSIFTAVDGKKYY
+2041 KNQPIYTAIDGKKYY
-2056 SRGGLRV
+2056 SRGGLKI
-2063 VTAAQQSST
+2063 VTAAEQSST

-2081 HTNWGEAK
+2081 HTNWKEAE
-2089 AFLKKKGYFKDLKSF
+2089 AFLKKKGAFKNLKNF
-2104 ATNKKYDGIPEGEKL
+2104 ATNKKYDSIPKGEKL
-2119 EFVENI
+2119 EFVKNI
-2125 IIAEALKA
+2125 MIADALKT

-2148 QVAAAGATVEWI
+2148 QVAAAEATVEWI

-2168 KSRIMQ
+2168 KNRIMQ
-2174 EFEQRVGQIHS
+2174 KFEQKVGQIHS

-2198 MQNNVLG
+2198 MQNDVLG

-2258 QELSSENEGNSLSIS
+2258 QELSSDSEGAPLSIS

-2315 LYIPS
+2315 FYLPS
-2320 SAEDFRLLTGYAFSG
+2320 SAEDFRLLTGYTFSG

-2375 LNKAMPDMAK
+2375 LNKAMPDIAK

-2493 TSMNKIEALYGK
+2493 ENMNKIEALYGK

-2527 ANAQVNAWNTWLNNS
+2527 ANAQVNRWNTWLNNS

-2589 SYIFNSDK
+2589 AYIFNSDK

-2662 YVAQGM
+2662 YVSQGM

-2728 DIINR
+2728 DIVNR

-2756 GALQNLIFASLSAG
+2756 GALQNLIFSSLSAG

-2777 FGDNEDEEERNKSKE
+2777 FGDNEDEEEREKSKE
-2792 EKTKRIFNS
+2792 EKTRRIFNS

-2812 RGAAVI
+2812 KGAVVI

-2951 LIKLGAKDI
+2951 LIKLEAKDI

-2993 NFLKEEKEKRKR
+2993 NFLREEKEKRKR